1 MMTVSE
7 KLEKARQARAAK
19 AQAGIKLT
27 KRNVVE
33 IWSEDKLSLRK
44 SINAKCFDCSGSQI
58 EEVKQCTVKSCP
70 LWLVRPYQEKSNG

>member
-7 KLEKARQARAAK
+7 KLEKARQARVAK

-27 KRNVVE
+27 KRTPIQ
-33 IWSEDKLSLRK
+33 IWEEDKLSLRK
-44 SINAKCFDCSGSQI
+44 SINAKCFDCSNRQT
-58 EEVKQCTVKSCP
+58 EEVKNCSVTSCP

>member
-27 KRNVVE
+27 KRTPIQTWE
-33 IWSEDKLSLRK
+33 EDKLSLRK
-44 SINAKCFDCSGSQI
+44 SINAKCFDCSCGQT
-58 EEVKQCTVKSCP
+58 EEVKLCQVKTCP
-70 LWLVRPYQEKSNG
+70 LWFVRPYQEKVND

>member
-33 IWSEDKLSLRK
+33 IWSEDKLSLRRVSMPSALIAPGHRSK
-44 SINAKCFDCSGSQI
+44 
-58 EEVKQCTVKSCP
+58 
-70 LWLVRPYQEKSNG
+70 R

>member
-1 MMTVSE
+1 MTVTE

-33 IWSEDKLSLRK
+33 IWLEDKFSLRK
-44 SINAKCFDCSGSQI
+44 SINAKCYDCSCEQI
-58 EEVKQCTVKSCP
+58 EEIRNCTAKSCP
-70 LWLVRPYQEKSNG
+70 LWNVRPYQEKA